1 MSKKIGS
8 YSFNFT
14 QPHLT
19 YDYMKFLV
27 SDAVS
32 LELEILEEIDR
43 LVEEGL
49 TNPSADAIINRV
61 TR

>member
-1 MSKKIGS
+1 
-8 YSFNFT
+8 
-14 QPHLT
+14 
-19 YDYMKFLV
+19 MKFLV